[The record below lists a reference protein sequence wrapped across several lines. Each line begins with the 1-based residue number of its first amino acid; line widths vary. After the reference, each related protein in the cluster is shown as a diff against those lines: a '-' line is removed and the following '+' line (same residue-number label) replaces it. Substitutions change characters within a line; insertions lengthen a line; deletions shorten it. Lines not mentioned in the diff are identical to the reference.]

1 MLTAGEQEES
11 QSQTGRALF
20 PVTLMQNLKRWQEK
34 KKSNVYHER
43 RREEKEKRGRGE
55 EKEGVVQNMLTPF
68 AYVHSPLFH

>member
-1 MLTAGEQEES
+1 MFL
-11 QSQTGRALF
+11 
-20 PVTLMQNLKRWQEK
+20 VTLMQNLKRWQKKK

-55 EKEGVVQNMLTPF
+55 EKEGVAQNMLTPF